1 MLFLFIFMIE
11 VNDVTFSYGDAPP
24 VLENLSLKF
33 REHEF
38 TVILGPN
45 GCGKTTLGLLLN
57 GMLKPSSGAVL
68 IDGFSASEPEHIWEV
83 RRRVGMVFQDP
94 SRQMVAT
101 SVEDEI
107 AFGPENLAVPPDEI
121 RQRIDYLSESL
132 GFKSLLKKDPH
143 YLSGGQKQRVAIASV
158 LALNPSYIVMD
169 EPTSML
175 DPGGR
180 AEVAGVVGKLRSETN
195 ISVIYITH
203 HIEEAL
209 RADRAVVLNNGK
221 VIFDDDP
228 LRLFD
233 EDMPSSNLAMPPLTE
248 LIFRLR
254 DAGFAIPPGVYTPY
268 SLAEVLRPEL
278 KQR

>member
-1 MLFLFIFMIE
+1 MIE
-11 VNDVTFSYGDAPP
+11 VSDVSFSYSDDLH
-24 VLENLSLKF
+24 VLEHLSLEF
-33 REHEF
+33 REREF
-38 TVILGPN
+38 TVVLGPN

-57 GMLKPSSGAVL
+57 GILKPDSGAVL
-68 IDGFSASEPEHIWEV
+68 IDGFSICDPLHVWEV

-101 SVEDEI
+101 AVEDEI

-121 RQRIDYLSESL
+121 KQRIDYLSKSL
-132 GFKSLLKKDPH
+132 GFNSLLKKDPH

-180 AEVAGVVGKLRSETN
+180 KEVAEIVDKLRRETN
-195 ISVIYITH
+195 ISIIYITH

-209 RADRAVVLNNGK
+209 RADRAIVLNNGK
-221 VIFDDDP
+221 VVFDGEP

-233 EDMPSSNLAMPPLTE
+233 EDMSGCNLAMPPLTE

-254 DAGFAIPPGVYTPY
+254 NNGFDIPPGVYTPY
-268 SLAEVLRPEL
+268 TLAEVLKSIL
-278 KQR
+278 K